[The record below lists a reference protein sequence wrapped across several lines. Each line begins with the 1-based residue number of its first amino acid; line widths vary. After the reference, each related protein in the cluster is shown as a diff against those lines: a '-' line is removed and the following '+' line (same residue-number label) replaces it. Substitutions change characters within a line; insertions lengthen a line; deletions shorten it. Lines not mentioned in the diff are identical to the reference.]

1 ASVNSELNHCTLLE
15 VNVYREKVYIFSF
28 VARNI
33 LAVDRSE
40 RFGVIIL
47 SGRTSPRNSRPP
59 RSFNSTSDDPI
70 WNGASKKR
78 TAAIASIAILTLQ
91 EIEQEFRLILNLNK
105 ADSTRNEFMED
116 FQENTLIQL
125 GLNQE
130 MQQECVLIRKTGDYE
145 RPFSAPISG
154 SRPLIISMPNNS
166 SRLLMIHSKATTKL
180 YRDIWPV
187 TATVTNAPIPPFI
200 EALTKFAGW
209 PSTSAEQPT
218 LLPGVG
224 YTFLRVPQS
233 DEFGYLG
240 MRKENNI
247 GLQQSSHIDQRSSE
261 NRFTTRNSVGRTTQK
276 KQDNEK
282 LTSITQQ
289 APWAKDDDQ
298 DTHKYA
304 NSINGSSQSC

>member
-1 ASVNSELNHCTLLE
+1 M
-15 VNVYREKVYIFSF
+15 
-28 VARNI
+28 NI
-33 LAVDRSE
+33 
-40 RFGVIIL
+40 
-47 SGRTSPRNSRPP
+47 
-59 RSFNSTSDDPI
+59 
-70 WNGASKKR
+70 
-78 TAAIASIAILTLQ
+78 
-91 EIEQEFRLILNLNK
+91 IE
-105 ADSTRNEFMED
+105 DSTRNEFMED

-130 MQQECVLIRKTGDYE
+130 MQQECKTIK
-145 RPFSAPISG
+145 SSTAHS
-154 SRPLIISMPNNS
+154 IIDTGN
-166 SRLLMIHSKATTKL
+166 ATTKL

-247 GLQQSSHIDQRSSE
+247 GLQQSSHIDQRS
-261 NRFTTRNSVGRTTQK
+261 
-276 KQDNEK
+276 
-282 LTSITQQ
+282 
-289 APWAKDDDQ
+289 
-298 DTHKYA
+298 
-304 NSINGSSQSC
+304 